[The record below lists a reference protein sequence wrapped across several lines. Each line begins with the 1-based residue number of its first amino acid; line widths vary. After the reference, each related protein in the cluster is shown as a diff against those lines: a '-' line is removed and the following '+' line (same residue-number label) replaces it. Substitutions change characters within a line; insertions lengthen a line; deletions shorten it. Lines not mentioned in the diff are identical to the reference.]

1 MGKKVK
7 KAFKSVTKTLSK
19 VPGSGFSD
27 SGGDAVKAQEVAPPP
42 PTVTAQPA
50 VIAEEE
56 KTTEDVDVDTEAAK
70 KAAKRGGKQGL
81 SVARSSGNGL
91 NV

>member
-7 KAFKSVTKTLSK
+7 KAFKSVTKSLSK

-27 SGGDAVKAQEVAPPP
+27 NDNEAKAPEVAPPP
-42 PTVTAQPA
+42 ATVTAQPA

-56 KTTEDVDVDTEAAK
+56 KTTDDVDVDTEAAK

>member
-7 KAFKSVTKTLSK
+7 KAFKSVTKSLSK

-27 SGGDAVKAQEVAPPP
+27 SGDDKVQAQEVAPP

-50 VIAEEE
+50 VVAADE
-56 KTTEDVDVDTEAAK
+56 KTTEEVDVDTEAAK